1 MGSYQLIH
9 FIHFLSDSPQLVWM
23 GSNTS
28 LTHTAYTGAPQGCV
42 LSLFLHHT
50 LYTNDCTS
58 TSPTITYLKYSDDKA
73 LLAFLMDKTPLRAI
87 MTRSHSS
94 PAGVRITT
102 WTTCLPTL
110 KSVKIICSL
119 KYLGIAPDHKT
130 NFEQHTTNIHKR
142 IHQRLPA
149 IWIHIAHFQPATLP
163 SVCSKPA
170 VATSASSHSAS

>member
-28 LTHTAYTGAPQGCV
+28 LTHAAYTGAPQGCV
-42 LSLFLHHT
+42 LSLFLHH
-50 LYTNDCTS
+50 
-58 TSPTITYLKYSDDKA
+58 YLKYSDDTA
-73 LLAFLMDKTPLRAI
+73 LLAFLIDKTPLRAI

-110 KSVKIICSL
+110 KSVKIIYSL

-149 IWIHIAHFQPATLP
+149 IWIHIAHSQPATLP
-163 SVCSKPA
+163 SICSKPA